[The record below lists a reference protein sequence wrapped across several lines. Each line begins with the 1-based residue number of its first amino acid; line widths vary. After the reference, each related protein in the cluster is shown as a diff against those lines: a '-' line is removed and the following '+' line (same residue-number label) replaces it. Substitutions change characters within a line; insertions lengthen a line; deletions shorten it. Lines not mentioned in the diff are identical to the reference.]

1 MTFATPMMRGVF
13 TLTTPNNQEINQLTR
28 EAIMTAMM
36 QLLESKT
43 IEQISVTELT
53 KRAGVSRM
61 AYYRN
66 YESMTAIFQDIC
78 NQLFY
83 RILAEG
89 EAFILSGNWHQ
100 FWLHLFTF
108 LYENQAEVKLI
119 LGNEMQSYF
128 VLNYLNAAF
137 SEDYSE
143 ATIRYNVRGMIGLAF
158 NVMTEWVNNQFDI
171 SPNDLA
177 DLCMNFS
184 TQQST
189 DVNQILINTAKQPNL
204 PTS

>member
-1 MTFATPMMRGVF
+1 MSTPS
-13 TLTTPNNQEINQLTR
+13 NQEINQLTR

-36 QLLESKT
+36 QLLDTKS
-43 IEQISVTELT
+43 IDQISVTELT

-66 YESMTAIFQDIC
+66 YQSMTGIFQDIC

-89 EAFILSGNWHQ
+89 EAFILNGDWYP

-108 LYENQAEVKLI
+108 LYENQQEVKLV

-137 SEDYSE
+137 SEEYSDVS
-143 ATIRYNVRGMIGLAF
+143 TRYNIRGMIGLAF
-158 NVMTEWVNNQFDI
+158 NVMTEWVNKQFDI

-177 DLCMNFS
+177 DLCMNFT
-184 TQQST
+184 TQQTT
-189 DVNQILINTAKQPNL
+189 DVDRIIFNTNNPSL
-204 PTS
+204 

>member
-1 MTFATPMMRGVF
+1 M
-13 TLTTPNNQEINQLTR
+13 TTPSNQEINQLTR

-36 QLLESKT
+36 QLLDTKS
-43 IEQISVTELT
+43 IDQLSVTELT

-66 YESMTAIFQDIC
+66 YDSMTAIFQDIC

-83 RILAEG
+83 RILAQG
-89 EAFILSGNWHQ
+89 EAFILSGDWYC

-108 LYENQAEVKLI
+108 LYENQQEVKLV

-137 SEDYSE
+137 SDDYSE
-143 ATIRYNVRGMIGLAF
+143 ATTRYNVRGMIGLAF

-171 SPNDLA
+171 SPEDLA
-177 DLCMNFS
+177 TLCMNFS
-184 TQQST
+184 TQQSSEV
-189 DVNQILINTAKQPNL
+189 DRIVFNTKKSAL
-204 PTS
+204 

>member
-1 MTFATPMMRGVF
+1 MTIPS
-13 TLTTPNNQEINQLTR
+13 NQEINQLTR
-28 EAIMTAMM
+28 EAMMTAMI
-36 QLLESKT
+36 QLLDTKS

-66 YESMTAIFQDIC
+66 YDSMTAIFQDIC

-83 RILAEG
+83 RILAKG
-89 EAFILSGNWHQ
+89 EAFILGGDWYQ

-108 LYENQAEVKLI
+108 LYENQAEVKLV

-143 ATIRYNVRGMIGLAF
+143 ASTRYNIRGMIGLAF

-171 SPNDLA
+171 SPNELA
-177 DLCMNFS
+177 DLCMNFT

-189 DVNQILINTAKQPNL
+189 DADRIVFNPNKSSL
-204 PTS
+204 